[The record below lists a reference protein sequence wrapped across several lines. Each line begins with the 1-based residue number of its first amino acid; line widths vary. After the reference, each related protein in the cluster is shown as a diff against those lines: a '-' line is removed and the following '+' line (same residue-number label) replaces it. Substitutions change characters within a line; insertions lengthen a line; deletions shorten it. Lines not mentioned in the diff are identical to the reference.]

1 MDRKL
6 GPSATKSAL
15 EVVVD
20 KPDYVRNESV
30 RKWSEASKAIVEQK
44 QVEEVEEEA
53 VCVDPGQASLAE
65 TRDPGKT
72 SVC

>member
-1 MDRKL
+1 M
-6 GPSATKSAL
+6 
-15 EVVVD
+15 
-20 KPDYVRNESV
+20 RNESV